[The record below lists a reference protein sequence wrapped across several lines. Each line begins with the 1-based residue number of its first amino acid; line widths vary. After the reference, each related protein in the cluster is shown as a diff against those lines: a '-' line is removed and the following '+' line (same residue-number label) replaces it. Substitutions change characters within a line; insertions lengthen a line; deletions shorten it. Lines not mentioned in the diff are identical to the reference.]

1 MTQDFDFFLLLSALA
16 LILVV
21 WLMIRAMKGS
31 AKENKSL
38 SSIVKEVPQN
48 STRRVERFTSRS
60 KEAAKVDVEE
70 KQKQPPKI
78 STLYFT
84 TQDDQP
90 FAVIRLSTIGAQVW
104 GNESIELSTS
114 LTRFIDRFLPRD
126 EGESL
131 LIHLV
136 SPLPSDTALYAQAY
150 GEDGECVSK
159 SHPVG
164 LTPNDFPHYIDIDND
179 SLRAWI
185 HQTLVAAYHT
195 LFFTLSA
202 SEMTFLLRAEKTK
215 KIDYSVSEV
224 SNSFLQALALLLL
237 LHTHDE
243 SNELVRSSL
252 LNQYLGFIEWS
263 HFSYSRELE
272 SFERL
277 VISQIFVQTQ
287 KLPFLLIQTP
297 KDCGKCYKA
306 LNY

>member
-16 LILVV
+16 LILVI
-21 WLMIRAMKGS
+21 WLMIRAVKGS
-31 AKENKSL
+31 AKENKSP
-38 SSIVKEVPQN
+38 SSTVKEVPQN
-48 STRRVERFTSRS
+48 SNRRVERFTSRS
-60 KEAAKVDVEE
+60 KEPSKADIEE

-104 GNESIELSTS
+104 GNKSIELSPA

-136 SPLPSDTALYAQAY
+136 SPLPSDTPLYAQAY
-150 GEDGECVSK
+150 RENGECVAK

-164 LTPNDFPHYIDIDND
+164 LTPNDFPHYINIDRH
-179 SLRAWI
+179 SLKDWI
-185 HQTLVAAYHT
+185 RQTLVTTYHT
-195 LFFTLSA
+195 IFFSLSA
-202 SEMTFLLRAEKTK
+202 SEMAFLLRAEKTK
-215 KIDYSVSEV
+215 KIDYSAPDV
-224 SNSFLQALALLLL
+224 SNSFLQALALLSL
-237 LHTHDE
+237 LHIHDE

-252 LNQYLGFIEWS
+252 LNQYLGFIKLR
-263 HFSYSRELE
+263 HFSYSTQLE

>member
-1 MTQDFDFFLLLSALA
+1 MTQDFDFFLLLSALT
-16 LILVV
+16 LILVI
-21 WLMIRAMKGS
+21 WLMIRAVKGS
-31 AKENKSL
+31 TKENKSP
-38 SSIVKEVPQN
+38 SSTVKEVPQN
-48 STRRVERFTSRS
+48 SNRRVERFTARTKESS
-60 KEAAKVDVEE
+60 KADIEE

-78 STLYFT
+78 ATLYFT

-104 GNESIELSTS
+104 GNESIKLSIS

-136 SPLPSDTALYAQAY
+136 SPLPSDAALYAQAY
-150 GEDGECVSK
+150 GEDGECVAK

-164 LTPNDFPHYIDIDND
+164 LTPNDFPDYKNIDSH
-179 SLRAWI
+179 SLKDWI
-185 HQTLVAAYHT
+185 RQTLVTTYHT
-195 LFFTLSA
+195 IFFTLSA
-202 SEMTFLLRAEKTK
+202 SEMAFLLRAEKTK
-215 KIDYSVSEV
+215 KIDYSGLEV
-224 SNSFLQALALLLL
+224 SNSFRQALALLFLL
-237 LHTHDE
+237 RIHNE
-243 SNELVRSSL
+243 SDNLVRSSL
-252 LNQYLGFIEWS
+252 LNQYLGFIELS
-263 HFSYSRELE
+263 HFSYSAQLE
-272 SFERL
+272 SLEHL

>member
-16 LILVV
+16 LILVI
-21 WLMIRAMKGS
+21 WLMVRAVKGC
-31 AKENKSL
+31 AKGNGSL
-38 SSIVKEVPQN
+38 PPKVKEAP
-48 STRRVERFTSRS
+48 RRVERVTPRS
-60 KEAAKVDVEE
+60 KEPSHSE
-70 KQKQPPKI
+70 KEQKQPHKI
-78 STLYFT
+78 TTLYFT
-84 TQDDQP
+84 TKDDQP

-104 GNESIELSTS
+104 GNESIELPTA

-150 GEDGECVSK
+150 GEDGECVAK

-164 LTPNDFPHYIDIDND
+164 LTPNDFPHYKNIDSH
-179 SLRAWI
+179 SLKDWI
-185 HQTLVAAYHT
+185 RQTLVTTYHT
-195 LFFTLSA
+195 IFFTLSA
-202 SEMTFLLRAEKTK
+202 SEMAFLLRAEKTK
-215 KIDYSVSEV
+215 KIDYSGLEV
-224 SNSFLQALALLLL
+224 SNSFRQALALLFLL
-237 LHTHDE
+237 RIHNE
-243 SNELVRSSL
+243 SDNLVRSSL
-252 LNQYLGFIEWS
+252 LNQYLGFIELS
-263 HFSYSRELE
+263 HFSYSAQFESLE
-272 SFERL
+272 HL

>member
-16 LILVV
+16 LILVI
-21 WLMIRAMKGS
+21 WLMVRAVKGY
-31 AKENKSL
+31 AKGNSSL
-38 SSIVKEVPQN
+38 PPKVKEAP
-48 STRRVERFTSRS
+48 RRVERVTPRS
-60 KEAAKVDVEE
+60 KEPSHSE
-70 KQKQPPKI
+70 KEQKQPPKI
-78 STLYFT
+78 TTLYFT
-84 TQDDQP
+84 TKDDQP

-104 GNESIELSTS
+104 GNESIELPTA

-150 GEDGECVSK
+150 GEDGECVAK

-164 LTPNDFPHYIDIDND
+164 LTPNDFPHYKNIDSH
-179 SLRAWI
+179 SLKDWI
-185 HQTLVAAYHT
+185 RQTLVTTYHT
-195 LFFTLSA
+195 IFFTLSA
-202 SEMTFLLRAEKTK
+202 SEMAFLLRAEKTK
-215 KIDYSVSEV
+215 KIDYSGLEV
-224 SNSFLQALALLLL
+224 SNSFRQALALLFLL
-237 LHTHDE
+237 RIHNE
-243 SNELVRSSL
+243 SDNLVRSSL
-252 LNQYLGFIEWS
+252 LNQYLGFIELS
-263 HFSYSRELE
+263 HFSYSAQLE
-272 SFERL
+272 SLEHL

>member
-16 LILVV
+16 LILVI
-21 WLMIRAMKGS
+21 WLIVRAVKGCAKGNS
-31 AKENKSL
+31 SLPPKAKEA
-38 SSIVKEVPQN
+38 P
-48 STRRVERFTSRS
+48 RRVERVTPRS
-60 KEAAKVDVEE
+60 KEPSHSE
-70 KQKQPPKI
+70 KEQKQPPKI
-78 STLYFT
+78 TTLYFT
-84 TQDDQP
+84 TKDDQP

-104 GNESIELSTS
+104 GNESIELPTA

-150 GEDGECVSK
+150 REDGECVAK

-164 LTPNDFPHYIDIDND
+164 LTPNDFPHYIDINVDAVK
-179 SLRAWI
+179 AWI
-185 HQTLVAAYHT
+185 RQRLVTAYHT
-195 LFFTLSA
+195 VFFTLPA
-202 SEMTFLLRAEKTK
+202 SEMAILLRGEKSK
-215 KIDYSVSEV
+215 KIEYSLREV
-224 SNSFLQALALLLL
+224 SNPFREALALLLL
-237 LHTHDE
+237 LRIHDE
-243 SNELVRSSL
+243 SDELVRLSL
-252 LNQYLGFIEWS
+252 LEQYLAFIES
-263 HFSYSRELE
+263 NHFSYSALLE
-272 SFERL
+272 SVERL